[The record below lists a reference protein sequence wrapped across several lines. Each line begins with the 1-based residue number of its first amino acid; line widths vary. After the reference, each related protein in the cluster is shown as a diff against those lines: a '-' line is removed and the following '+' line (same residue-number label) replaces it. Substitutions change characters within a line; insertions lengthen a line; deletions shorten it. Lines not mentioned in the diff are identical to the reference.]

1 LTIAVTGVGAVTA
14 LGDARTSF
22 DRILAGE
29 RALRP
34 ITVFDPGDVRTRIV
48 AEVDGVGQGPRTGA
62 LAIAAFGDALR
73 DAKIDV
79 RERRV
84 GLVIGG
90 TTAGL
95 FDTELR
101 LLGLLGEGTGEAEL
115 RAHPLTGPTDL
126 VAEAL
131 GPFARIRTLSSAC
144 SSGAQAI
151 ALGAAWLELGLVDAV
166 VCGGADALCRVTF
179 AGFHA
184 LGAMDPD
191 GARPFDAR
199 RRGLTLGEGAGAL
212 VLERDRKNAIC
223 TLLGWAGR
231 SEAHHITNPE
241 ETGEAPLRAMH
252 AALARAGLRAADV
265 AYVNAH
271 ATGTRLNDAMETR
284 ALARLFEGDLQR
296 VAVSGQ
302 KGMLGHTLAAAGAI
316 EAVITALAIERGRIP
331 PTGGLEEI
339 DPECA
344 LRHVLT
350 AETQT
355 IDVAI
360 SNAFGFGGMDASL
373 VLGAPDRTSRS
384 TSPRSV
390 FVRGIAARAPT
401 GAFVGKDVVELTAAA
416 PSDVALPSLDAERA
430 RRMDRASILAAGCV
444 ADLAPPAESGIVFGQ
459 AFGAIEATTAL
470 VERLATKGARM
481 VRPADFPGLVP
492 SSPAGHVSIYA
503 GLHGPSVVIADGS
516 LSGDAAIAHALET
529 IAAGDADHLVAGAAE
544 EASAVVERR
553 LRATFGDGRYANA
566 DRREGAAFLHLS
578 TEGPALARLAP
589 AALDDLP
596 EPPAGA
602 VVVVRDRVD
611 LGATPWARVPV
622 LACEAAT
629 GAHEA
634 AGAMVAAVAV
644 AHVASGRATCALFVG
659 TAAGRSYAALV
670 WPA

>member
-29 RALRP
+29 RAFRP
-34 ITVFDPGDVRTRIV
+34 ITLFDPGDVRTRMV
-48 AEVDGVGQGPRTGA
+48 AQVELARKGPRTGA

-73 DAKIDV
+73 DANVDV
-79 RERRV
+79 RDRRV

-101 LLGLLGEGTGEAEL
+101 LLGLLRDGPPEAAL

-126 VAEAL
+126 VVEAL
-131 GPFARIRTLSSAC
+131 GPFARTRTLSSAC

-184 LGAMDPD
+184 LGAMDPE

-199 RRGLTLGEGAGAL
+199 RRGLTLGEGAGAV
-212 VLERDRKNAIC
+212 VLERASSKRAIC
-223 TLLGWAGR
+223 TLLGWAAR

-241 ETGEAPLRAMH
+241 ESGEAPLRAME
-252 AALARAGLRAADV
+252 AALARAGLRPRDV

-271 ATGTRLNDAMETR
+271 GTGTRLNDAMETR
-284 ALARLFEGDLQR
+284 ALGRLFGDDLQR

-316 EAVITALAIERGRIP
+316 EAVITALAIERGKLP
-331 PTGGLEEI
+331 PTGGLDQI
-339 DPECA
+339 DPECG
-344 LRHVLT
+344 LRHVLA
-350 AETQT
+350 AESQP

-373 VLGAPDRTSRS
+373 VLGAPDRVAPSATRH
-384 TSPRSV
+384 PV
-390 FVRGIAARAPT
+390 YVRGIAARGPS
-401 GAFVGKDVVELTAAA
+401 GAFVGADVVELPAGA
-416 PSDVALPSLDAERA
+416 PADVALPSLDPERA
-430 RRMDRASILAAGCV
+430 RRMDRASVLAAGCIE
-444 ADLAPPAESGIVFGQ
+444 DLAPPPEAGIVFGQ

-503 GLHGPSVVIADGS
+503 GLRGPSVVVADGS
-516 LSGDAAIAHALET
+516 LSGDAAIAHAIEM
-529 IAAGDADHLVAGAAE
+529 IAVGDADHLVAGASE
-544 EASAVVERR
+544 EASTVVERR
-553 LRATFGDGRYANA
+553 LRATFGDGRYTIAE
-566 DRREGAAFLHLS
+566 RREGAGFLHLS
-578 TEGPALARLAP
+578 SETGVARIEPVAVD
-589 AALDDLP
+589 ALP

-602 VVVVRDRVD
+602 VVVVRERAD
-611 LGATPWARVPV
+611 LDATSWSRVPV
-622 LACEAAT
+622 IACERAT

-644 AHVASGRATCALFVG
+644 AQVASGRATCALFMG
-659 TAAGRSYAALV
+659 TAAGRSYAAIV
-670 WPA
+670 WPV